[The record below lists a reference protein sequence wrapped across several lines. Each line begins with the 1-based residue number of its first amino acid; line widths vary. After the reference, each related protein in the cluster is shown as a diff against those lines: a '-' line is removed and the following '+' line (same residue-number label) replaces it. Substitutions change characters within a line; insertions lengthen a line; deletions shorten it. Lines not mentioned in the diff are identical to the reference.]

1 MSIAA
6 YKATIRESENAR
18 QIERRILSR
27 VTGELERRAG
37 DFDETESR
45 TEKVRILSSGLRE
58 SLIENQTFW
67 QALKHSLASEG
78 NQLPDE
84 LRAKLLSMCLWV
96 ETQTNSV
103 LGGQPGVGA
112 LVAVNQC
119 IVQGLGGTPPGPRR

>member
-37 DFDETESR
+37 DFDKTDSR
-45 TEKVRILSSGLRE
+45 TEKVHILASGLRE
-58 SLIENQTFW
+58 CLIENQTFW

-96 ETQTNSV
+96 ETQTNAV
-103 LGGQPGVGA
+103 LGGQPGVDA